1 MRKTIK
7 IDFMTFLKR
16 RRRRHR
22 CLRHCRRRRRR
33 RRRPNFLRRFQTFR
47 TKKKI

>member
-16 RRRRHR
+16 RRRCHR
-22 CLRHCRRRRRR
+22 SLRHCRRRRRR